1 MQREKTVV
9 SGSVEDDQ
17 LAPWRARL
25 TGAVPKHRI
34 RSAGPAPVSPE
45 TVARYL
51 ALPDIACAVADALD
65 ELRIGS
71 PVTGGLSAVRG
82 GSRVCGAA
90 VTLRYERVDPAAAK
104 RVSPVLG
111 DRDLYGLAPAGAVA
125 VIDAAD
131 QNDHAVVGEISMAWA
146 ATAGLAG
153 IVVDGAVRDV
163 DALTS
168 EDALPVWSRARSPRN
183 ARGRLDA
190 VELNGPIRLGGGSVR
205 PGDLV
210 VADGN
215 GVAVVPAEH
224 ITDVLQR
231 CERAHRT
238 EARIHTAIAESA
250 DLADLV
256 RRSRSVTE
264 TA

>member
-1 MQREKTVV
+1 MVPR
-9 SGSVEDDQ
+9 SVEDDP

-25 TGAVPKHRI
+25 TGIVPEHRI
-34 RSAGPAPVSPE
+34 RTAGTASVSPD

-51 ALPDIACAVADALD
+51 ALPDMSCAVADALD

-71 PVTGGLSAVRG
+71 PTTGGLSAVRG
-82 GSRVCGAA
+82 GSRVCGPA

-131 QNDHAVVGEISMAWA
+131 QDDHAVVGEISMAWA
-146 ATAGLAG
+146 AAAGLAG
-153 IVVDGAVRDV
+153 IVVDGAVRDI
-163 DALTS
+163 DALTA

-190 VELNGPIRLGGGSVR
+190 AELNGPIRLGGGPVR

-231 CERAHRT
+231 CERAQRA
-238 EARIHTAIAESA
+238 EARMRTAIAESA

-256 RRSRSVTE
+256 RRSASATDS
-264 TA
+264 A